1 MNEQSIQRA
10 LYSIYDNYEYKLFN
24 VYIFGMETDFFA
36 ISKSGYAIEIEI
48 KISESD
54 FKKDFKKKEK
64 HRRYSDKSMKQK
76 PNRFMYACPH
86 GLIDIS
92 EVPEYAGLIYIGTY
106 DYNSKII
113 KQPPLLHKNKPMDNI
128 KFVKDLLTKYY
139 YRYQAI
145 QRKYE
150 IKNWNMSDRQLN
162 LFNPDSTW

>member
-1 MNEQSIQRA
+1 
-10 LYSIYDNYEYKLFN
+10 
-24 VYIFGMETDFFA
+24 
-36 ISKSGYAIEIEI
+36 
-48 KISESD
+48 
-54 FKKDFKKKEK
+54 
-64 HRRYSDKSMKQK
+64 
-76 PNRFMYACPH
+76 MYACPH

-113 KQPPLLHKNKPMDNI
+113 KQPPLVHKNKPMDNI
-128 KFVKDLLTKYY
+128 NFVKDLLTKYY